1 MTSRQ
6 ERRQKFMNGV
16 RYFNKHI
23 FNRFMLLFAGRK
35 GIPFTVLH
43 HTGRRSGRSYRTPVL
58 ATYVAETIIIPLSYG
73 EHVDWLRNVLAHGGC
88 QLMWQGEMI
97 AAHQPAVLDAE
108 TGLALLPEKR
118 REQFAR
124 FDIEKFLRLMR
135 S

>member
-1 MTSRQ
+1 METRQ
-6 ERRQKFMNGV
+6 ARRQKFLNGV

-35 GIPFTVLH
+35 GIPFSVMH

-58 ATYVAETIIIPLSYG
+58 ATYVEDRIIIPLSYG

-88 QLMWQGEMI
+88 KLRWQGEMI
-97 AAHQPAVLDAE
+97 AAHKPTVLEAE
-108 TGLALLPEKR
+108 AGLALLPEKR

-124 FDIEKFLRLMR
+124 FDLEKFLRLMR
-135 S
+135 N